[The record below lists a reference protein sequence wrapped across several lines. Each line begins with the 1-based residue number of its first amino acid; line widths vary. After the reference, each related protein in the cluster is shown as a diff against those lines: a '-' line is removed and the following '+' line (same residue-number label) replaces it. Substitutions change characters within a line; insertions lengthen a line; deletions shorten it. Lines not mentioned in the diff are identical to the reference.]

1 MATIA
6 VLGTL
11 DTKGHEHAFV
21 ADWIRQ
27 AGHQAM
33 LIDVGTQ
40 KPPQI
45 NPSYTRESVFSLA
58 HEDSSILS
66 SLKDRGT
73 AVTKMGQVA
82 AKALR
87 ALVEQ
92 KRIQGV
98 ISLGGGGGTSIAA
111 TAMQAL
117 PLGFPKV
124 IVSTLASGNTS
135 QYIGS
140 KDIVLFPSIVDIS
153 GINRISRPIFT
164 RAAGAICGMVES
176 YVGFQAVD
184 EQPAIVAS
192 MFGNTT
198 GCVDRAKVMFKNS
211 GFETLVFHCTGI
223 GGQTMESIIDSGL
236 VQGVF
241 DITTTE
247 LADEVVGGVLSAG
260 PDRLNATGRA
270 KLPAVIAPGCVDMV
284 NFQGKDTIPEK
295 FKDRLFYEHNP
306 QVTLMRTNVEEATK
320 IGALIAQK
328 VNAYT
333 APVTIFFPT
342 RGISALSGPSQPFH
356 DPEADQ
362 ALFAA
367 IKANIR
373 KDIPCKELKANINDA
388 PVADAMARE
397 LITHINTWK
406 AKQQK

>member
-1 MATIA
+1 
-6 VLGTL
+6 
-11 DTKGHEHAFV
+11 
-21 ADWIRQ
+21 
-27 AGHQAM
+27 
-33 LIDVGTQ
+33 
-40 KPPQI
+40 
-45 NPSYTRESVFSLA
+45 
-58 HEDSSILS
+58 
-66 SLKDRGT
+66 
-73 AVTKMGQVA
+73 
-82 AKALR
+82 
-87 ALVEQ
+87 
-92 KRIQGV
+92 
-98 ISLGGGGGTSIAA
+98 
-111 TAMQAL
+111 
-117 PLGFPKV
+117 
-124 IVSTLASGNTS
+124 
-135 QYIGS
+135 
-140 KDIVLFPSIVDIS
+140 
-153 GINRISRPIFT
+153 
-164 RAAGAICGMVES
+164 
-176 YVGFQAVD
+176 
-184 EQPAIVAS
+184 

-328 VNAYT
+328 VNTYT